1 MPSIEVT
8 HQSGHSLRARCRS
21 VCVHR
26 FNAAKTCDADA
37 SITAL
42 PERDCGERDNQVNTV
57 LAPRSALSAK
67 HEAPMKNRAKG
78 HGGME
83 SVATRGAAARG
94 RVHGGMHGAQA
105 WPHAWRASIKAS
117 ERNDSCRVRRHARRS
132 RSQAPAANPTRQHR
146 RHGRR
151 ERARALDR
159 PNNASRPQSDSAS
172 S

>member
-8 HQSGHSLRARCRS
+8 HQSGHSLHTRSRS

-42 PERDCGERDNQVNTV
+42 PERDCGEHDNQVNTL

-94 RVHGGMHGAQA
+94 RVHGRMHGAQA
-105 WPHAWRASIKAS
+105 WPQAWRACMARIDQGVGKKRFLSSAKTRTPKSISSSCS
-117 ERNDSCRVRRHARRS
+117 ESHSATPSTWPS
-132 RSQAPAANPTRQHR
+132 RK
-146 RHGRR
+146 
-151 ERARALDR
+151 
-159 PNNASRPQSDSAS
+159 SAS
-172 S
+172 A

>member
-21 VCVHR
+21 VCVHQ

-42 PERDCGERDNQVNTV
+42 PERDCGERDNQVNTL

-67 HEAPMKNRAKG
+67 REAPMKNRAKG

-83 SVATRGAAARG
+83 SVA
-94 RVHGGMHGAQA
+94 
-105 WPHAWRASIKAS
+105 
-117 ERNDSCRVRRHARRS
+117 
-132 RSQAPAANPTRQHR
+132 
-146 RHGRR
+146 
-151 ERARALDR
+151 
-159 PNNASRPQSDSAS
+159 
-172 S
+172 

>member
-8 HQSGHSLRARCRS
+8 HQSGHSLHTRSRS

-42 PERDCGERDNQVNTV
+42 PERDCGEHDNQVNTL

-67 HEAPMKNRAKG
+67 REAPMKNRAKG

-94 RVHGGMHGAQA
+94 RVHGRKHGA
-105 WPHAWRASIKAS
+105 HAWRASIKAS
-117 ERNDSCRVRRHARRS
+117 ERNDSCRVRRRARRS
-132 RSQAPAANPTRQHR
+132 RSQAPAANPTRRHR

-159 PNNASRPQSDSAS
+159 PNNATRPQSDSAS

>member
-1 MPSIEVT
+1 MPSSIEVT

-42 PERDCGERDNQVNTV
+42 PERDCGERDNQVNTL

-67 HEAPMKNRAKG
+67 REAPMKNRAKG

-94 RVHGGMHGAQA
+94 RVHGAQ
-105 WPHAWRASIKAS
+105 AWRASMAACMVAS
-117 ERNDSCRVRRHARRS
+117 IARIDQGVGKKRFLSSAKTRTPKSISSSCSESH
-132 RSQAPAANPTRQHR
+132 
-146 RHGRR
+146 
-151 ERARALDR
+151 
-159 PNNASRPQSDSAS
+159 SATPS
-172 S
+172 T

>member
-8 HQSGHSLRARCRS
+8 HQSGHSLHTRSRS

-42 PERDCGERDNQVNTV
+42 PERDCGERDNQVNTL

-67 HEAPMKNRAKG
+67 REAPMKNRAKG

-83 SVATRGAAARG
+83 IVATRGAAARG
-94 RVHGGMHGAQA
+94 RVHGAQ
-105 WPHAWRASIKAS
+105 AWRASIKAS

-159 PNNASRPQSDSAS
+159 PNNATRPQSDSAS